1 MNDFSLDFPRGKASQ
16 RQMKVQEILR
26 AALVEILQRGL
37 TKEPILDNSMIT
49 ITYVDVSPD
58 LKHAKFIFLPFDEEK
73 KDEFIKGFKSA
84 NKRIRK
90 EIAQRVQLKYTP
102 SLSFVFDKD
111 GVVCIIYA
119 HFLPTGVWNGWS
131 TMAMAAANMLMS
143 IKDVSGP
150 GGPRWRS

>member
-26 AALVEILQRGL
+26 AALVEVLQRGL
-37 TKEPILDNSMIT
+37 TKEPVLDNSMIT

-73 KDEFIKGFKSA
+73 KDDFIKSFKRA

-102 SLSFVFDKD
+102 NLSFVFDD
-111 GVVCIIYA
+111 
-119 HFLPTGVWNGWS
+119 T
-131 TMAMAAANMLMS
+131 
-143 IKDVSGP
+143 IKEIRKLDKLFSSSKVSNDLK
-150 GGPRWRS
+150 S

>member
-37 TKEPILDNSMIT
+37 TKEPVLDNSMIT
-49 ITYVDVSPD
+49 ITHVDVSPD

-73 KDEFIKGFKSA
+73 KDDFIKSFKRA

-102 SLSFVFDKD
+102 NLSFVFDD
-111 GVVCIIYA
+111 
-119 HFLPTGVWNGWS
+119 T
-131 TMAMAAANMLMS
+131 
-143 IKDVSGP
+143 IKEIRKLDKLFSSSKVSNDLK
-150 GGPRWRS
+150 S

>member
-26 AALVEILQRGL
+26 AALGEVLQRGL
-37 TKEPILDNSMIT
+37 TKEPVLDNSMIT

-58 LKHAKFIFLPFDEEK
+58 LKHAKFIFLPFEEEK
-73 KDEFIKGFKSA
+73 KDDFIKSFKRA

-102 SLSFVFDKD
+102 NLSFVFDD
-111 GVVCIIYA
+111 
-119 HFLPTGVWNGWS
+119 T
-131 TMAMAAANMLMS
+131 
-143 IKDVSGP
+143 IKEIRKLDELFSSSKVSNDLK
-150 GGPRWRS
+150 S

>member
-1 MNDFSLDFPRGKASQ
+1 MNDFSLDYPRGKASQ

-37 TKEPILDNSMIT
+37 TKEPVLDNSMIT

-73 KDEFIKGFKSA
+73 KDDFIKSFKRA

-102 SLSFVFDKD
+102 NLSFVFDD
-111 GVVCIIYA
+111 
-119 HFLPTGVWNGWS
+119 T
-131 TMAMAAANMLMS
+131 
-143 IKDVSGP
+143 IKEIRKLDELFSSSKVSNDLK
-150 GGPRWRS
+150 S

>member
-1 MNDFSLDFPRGKASQ
+1 LNDFSLDFPRGKAPQ

-73 KDEFIKGFKSA
+73 KDDFIKGFKSA

-102 SLSFVFDKD
+102 SLSFVFDD
-111 GVVCIIYA
+111 
-119 HFLPTGVWNGWS
+119 T
-131 TMAMAAANMLMS
+131 
-143 IKDVSGP
+143 IKEIRKLDELFSSNKVSNDIK
-150 GGPRWRS
+150 S

>member
-1 MNDFSLDFPRGKASQ
+1 MDFSLDFPRGKASQ

-73 KDEFIKGFKSA
+73 KDDFIKGFKGGKLQYEPVTTKNES
-84 NKRIRK
+84 NSNLI
-90 EIAQRVQLKYTP
+90 ILHP
-102 SLSFVFDKD
+102 SRMQGK
-111 GVVCIIYA
+111 G
-119 HFLPTGVWNGWS
+119 
-131 TMAMAAANMLMS
+131 LMC
-143 IKDVSGP
+143 
-150 GGPRWRS
+150 

>member
-37 TKEPILDNSMIT
+37 TKEPVLDNSMIT

-73 KDEFIKGFKSA
+73 KDDFIKSFKRA

-102 SLSFVFDKD
+102 NLSFVFDD
-111 GVVCIIYA
+111 
-119 HFLPTGVWNGWS
+119 T
-131 TMAMAAANMLMS
+131 
-143 IKDVSGP
+143 IKEIRKLDKLFSSSKVSNDLK
-150 GGPRWRS
+150 S

>member
-49 ITYVDVSPD
+49 ITYVDVAPD

-102 SLSFVFDKD
+102 SLSFVFDD
-111 GVVCIIYA
+111 
-119 HFLPTGVWNGWS
+119 T
-131 TMAMAAANMLMS
+131 
-143 IKDVSGP
+143 IKEIRKLDELFSSNKVSNDIK
-150 GGPRWRS
+150 S

>member
-1 MNDFSLDFPRGKASQ
+1 MGVFKLNDFSLDFPRGKASQ

-37 TKEPILDNSMIT
+37 TKEPVLDNSMIT

-73 KDEFIKGFKSA
+73 KDDFIKSFKRA

-102 SLSFVFDKD
+102 NLSFVFDD
-111 GVVCIIYA
+111 
-119 HFLPTGVWNGWS
+119 T
-131 TMAMAAANMLMS
+131 
-143 IKDVSGP
+143 IKEIRKLDELFSSSKVSNDLK
-150 GGPRWRS
+150 S

>member
-102 SLSFVFDKD
+102 SLSFVFYD
-111 GVVCIIYA
+111 
-119 HFLPTGVWNGWS
+119 T
-131 TMAMAAANMLMS
+131 
-143 IKDVSGP
+143 IKEIRKLDELFSSNKVSNDIK
-150 GGPRWRS
+150 S

>member
-73 KDEFIKGFKSA
+73 KDDFIKGFKSA

-90 EIAQRVQLKYTP
+90 EIAQRVQLEYTP
-102 SLSFVFDKD
+102 SLSFVFDD
-111 GVVCIIYA
+111 
-119 HFLPTGVWNGWS
+119 T
-131 TMAMAAANMLMS
+131 
-143 IKDVSGP
+143 IKEIRKLDELFSSNKVSNDIK
-150 GGPRWRS
+150 S

>member
-37 TKEPILDNSMIT
+37 TKEPVLDNSMIT

-73 KDEFIKGFKSA
+73 KDDFIKSFKRA

-102 SLSFVFDKD
+102 NLSFVFDD
-111 GVVCIIYA
+111 
-119 HFLPTGVWNGWS
+119 T
-131 TMAMAAANMLMS
+131 
-143 IKDVSGP
+143 IKEIRKLDELFSSSKVSNDLK
-150 GGPRWRS
+150 S

>member
-1 MNDFSLDFPRGKASQ
+1 LNDFSLDFPRGKASQ

-37 TKEPILDNSMIT
+37 TKEPVLDNSMIT

-73 KDEFIKGFKSA
+73 KDDFIKSFKRA

-102 SLSFVFDKD
+102 NLSFVFDD
-111 GVVCIIYA
+111 
-119 HFLPTGVWNGWS
+119 T
-131 TMAMAAANMLMS
+131 
-143 IKDVSGP
+143 IKEIRKLDELFSSSKVSNDLK
-150 GGPRWRS
+150 S

>member
-37 TKEPILDNSMIT
+37 TKEPVLDNSMIT

-73 KDEFIKGFKSA
+73 KDDFIKSFKRA

-102 SLSFVFDKD
+102 NLSFVFDDTIKEIRKLD
-111 GVVCIIYA
+111 DL
-119 HFLPTGVWNGWS
+119 FLSNKVRDD
-131 TMAMAAANMLMS
+131 L
-143 IKDVSGP
+143 K
-150 GGPRWRS
+150 R

>member
-26 AALVEILQRGL
+26 AALVDILQRGL
-37 TKEPILDNSMIT
+37 AKEPILDNSMIT
-49 ITYVDVSPD
+49 IIYVDVSPD

-73 KDEFIKGFKSA
+73 KDDFIKGFKRA

-102 SLSFVFDKD
+102 SLSFVFDDTIKEIRKLDELFSSNKVSKD
-111 GVVCIIYA
+111 
-119 HFLPTGVWNGWS
+119 
-131 TMAMAAANMLMS
+131 
-143 IKDVSGP
+143 IKS
-150 GGPRWRS
+150 

>member
-16 RQMKVQEILR
+16 RQMKVQEILP

-37 TKEPILDNSMIT
+37 TKEPVLDNSMIT

-73 KDEFIKGFKSA
+73 KDDFIKSFKRA

-102 SLSFVFDKD
+102 NLSFVFDD
-111 GVVCIIYA
+111 
-119 HFLPTGVWNGWS
+119 T
-131 TMAMAAANMLMS
+131 
-143 IKDVSGP
+143 IKEIRKLDELFSSSKVSNDLK
-150 GGPRWRS
+150 S

>member
-26 AALVEILQRGL
+26 AALVDILQRGL
-37 TKEPILDNSMIT
+37 AKEPILDNSMIT

-73 KDEFIKGFKSA
+73 KDDFIKGFKSA

-102 SLSFVFDKD
+102 SLRFVFDD
-111 GVVCIIYA
+111 
-119 HFLPTGVWNGWS
+119 T
-131 TMAMAAANMLMS
+131 
-143 IKDVSGP
+143 IKEIRKLDELFSSNKVSNDIK
-150 GGPRWRS
+150 S

>member
-58 LKHAKFIFLPFDEEK
+58 LKHAKFIFCL
-73 KDEFIKGFKSA
+73 
-84 NKRIRK
+84 
-90 EIAQRVQLKYTP
+90 LYTSP
-102 SLSFVFDKD
+102 SPRDRSLSRMPSS
-111 GVVCIIYA
+111 A
-119 HFLPTGVWNGWS
+119 
-131 TMAMAAANMLMS
+131 
-143 IKDVSGP
+143 
-150 GGPRWRS
+150 

>member
-37 TKEPILDNSMIT
+37 TKEPVLDNSMIT

-73 KDEFIKGFKSA
+73 KDDFIKSFKRA

-102 SLSFVFDKD
+102 NLSFVFDD
-111 GVVCIIYA
+111 
-119 HFLPTGVWNGWS
+119 T
-131 TMAMAAANMLMS
+131 
-143 IKDVSGP
+143 IKEIRKLDELFSSNKVSNDLK
-150 GGPRWRS
+150 S

>member
-1 MNDFSLDFPRGKASQ
+1 MNDFCLDFPRGKASQ

-37 TKEPILDNSMIT
+37 TKEPVLDNSMIT

-73 KDEFIKGFKSA
+73 KDDFIKSFKRA

-102 SLSFVFDKD
+102 NLSFVFDD
-111 GVVCIIYA
+111 
-119 HFLPTGVWNGWS
+119 T
-131 TMAMAAANMLMS
+131 
-143 IKDVSGP
+143 IKEIRKLDELFSSSKVSNDLK
-150 GGPRWRS
+150 S

>member
-1 MNDFSLDFPRGKASQ
+1 LNDFSLDFPRGKASQ

-37 TKEPILDNSMIT
+37 TKEPVLDNSMIT

-58 LKHAKFIFLPFDEEK
+58 IKHAKFIFLPFDEEK
-73 KDEFIKGFKSA
+73 KDDFIKSFKRA

-102 SLSFVFDKD
+102 NLSFVFDD
-111 GVVCIIYA
+111 
-119 HFLPTGVWNGWS
+119 T
-131 TMAMAAANMLMS
+131 
-143 IKDVSGP
+143 IKEIRKLDELFSSSKVSNDLK
-150 GGPRWRS
+150 S